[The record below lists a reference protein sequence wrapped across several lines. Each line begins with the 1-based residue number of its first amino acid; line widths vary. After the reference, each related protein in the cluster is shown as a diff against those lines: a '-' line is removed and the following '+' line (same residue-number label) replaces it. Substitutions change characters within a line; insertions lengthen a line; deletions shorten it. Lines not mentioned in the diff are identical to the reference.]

1 MTSGKIQDWQRLTPL
16 EQKTVLE
23 RPKLTYSP
31 QQKEAVMA
39 IIAAIKLEGQQ
50 ALLDYTKQF
59 DKVDI
64 TDIQACPAEI
74 AQQASLTPPDVKK
87 AIDRAYD
94 EIKNFHQNQVPK
106 DLELETTSG
115 ISLRRLSR
123 PIEKVGLYIPGGTA
137 PLPSTVLMT
146 AIPARIAGCNIRVLA
161 SPPGSN
167 GLLNPAIYYA
177 AQKCQVTEI
186 YKAGGAQAIAALAYG
201 TEVVPKVDKIVGPGN
216 SWVTL
221 AKQLVATD
229 QGGAAIDM
237 PAGPSEVLVLADES
251 ADASFVAWDL
261 LSQAEHGVDS
271 QVVLVSTSSTLLQQT
286 MVEIEKILADLPRGD
301 IAKEA
306 MQHARFILA
315 SSRKEAIEISNAYG
329 PEHLIVQMN
338 DPEATLE
345 DIINA
350 GSIFLGPYTP
360 ESVGDYASGTNHVL
374 PTSGWAKAY
383 SGLSVDSFIKRITVQ
398 QLSQDG
404 LRDIGPVV
412 ETLAACEGLD
422 AHKGAVSVRLRSLNN
437 QSQKETP

>member
-251 ADASFVAWDL
+251 ADASFVA
-261 LSQAEHGVDS
+261 
-271 QVVLVSTSSTLLQQT
+271 
-286 MVEIEKILADLPRGD
+286 
-301 IAKEA
+301 
-306 MQHARFILA
+306 
-315 SSRKEAIEISNAYG
+315 
-329 PEHLIVQMN
+329 
-338 DPEATLE
+338 
-345 DIINA
+345 
-350 GSIFLGPYTP
+350 
-360 ESVGDYASGTNHVL
+360 
-374 PTSGWAKAY
+374 
-383 SGLSVDSFIKRITVQ
+383 
-398 QLSQDG
+398 
-404 LRDIGPVV
+404 
-412 ETLAACEGLD
+412 
-422 AHKGAVSVRLRSLNN
+422 
-437 QSQKETP
+437 